1 MARSSPLSNGESDL
15 EKEVLMRPRRHLSPG
30 FLPSEESDEEVSIIR
45 RTKRAR
51 LSRPNPFAPHTR
63 VRAPRAKRVR
73 GDVEREEEE
82 SDHDF
87 TPVTMVRASRAR
99 RGRGYAG
106 REEDESD
113 SDGSEGDR
121 YSDGGEVDHYR
132 DGGEV
137 DHYRDGGEV
146 DHYGDR
152 SEEGDRYGD
161 RSEEGDRY
169 RDRSEEED
177 RYRDGSEDEEREEDD
192 KIEVE
197 DEEENNERSDKTIIT
212 LTDSYLFECP
222 ICYEPLT
229 IPVFQCD
236 QNGHIACS
244 SCISKMNNKC
254 PSCSGSICSNRCRAI
269 EKILESVS
277 TISCRNAKHGC
288 KESVTYDKRS
298 EHQKTCVYS
307 PCSCPHIG
315 CDFVASSKQICQ
327 HFRHKHFGS
336 AKRFEYHCSFP
347 VTLSVTDKFVVF
359 QEKNEGTLFVLKNH
373 CVKELGN
380 AVTLSCIQPSSTG
393 GFFYDLVAKTKGNRL
408 RLQAFT
414 KSTPRIIIDDSPPKT
429 GFHLIPTDFI
439 SSCGQLK
446 MDLCIWPED
455 DHPIS
460 IL

>member
-1 MARSSPLSNGESDL
+1 MARSSMLSNGYSDL
-15 EKEVLMRPRRHLSPG
+15 KKEVLMRPQRHLTPG
-30 FLPSEESDEEVSIIR
+30 FLPSGESDEEVSIIR

-73 GDVEREEEE
+73 GDAEREEEE

-87 TPVTMVRASRAR
+87 IPVTMVRASRAR
-99 RGRGYAG
+99 KSQGYAG

-113 SDGSEGDR
+113 SDV
-121 YSDGGEVDHYR
+121 GEVDRYR
-132 DGGEV
+132 
-137 DHYRDGGEV
+137 
-146 DHYGDR
+146 DR
-152 SEEGDRYGD
+152 SEEGDRYHD
-161 RSEEGDRY
+161 RSEEGDRYHDRSEEEDRY

-177 RYRDGSEDEEREEDD
+177 RYRDGSEEEEREED

-212 LTDSYLFECP
+212 LTDPDLFECP

-229 IPVFQCD
+229 IPVFQCN

-244 SCISKMNNKC
+244 SCIGKINNKC

-269 EKILESVS
+269 EKILKSVS

-298 EHQKTCVYS
+298 EHLKTCVYS
-307 PCSCPHIG
+307 PCSCPHLG

-327 HFRHKHFGS
+327 HFRRKHFGS

-347 VTLSVTDKFVVF
+347 VTLSATDKFVVF
-359 QEKNEGTLFVLKNH
+359 QEKNEGELFVLKNH
-373 CVKELGN
+373 CVKDLGN
-380 AVTLSCIQPSSTG
+380 AVMLSCIQPSSTG
-393 GFFYDLVAKTKGNRL
+393 GFFYDLVVKTKGNRL

-429 GFHLIPTDFI
+429 GFHLIPTDYI

>member
-1 MARSSPLSNGESDL
+1 MARSSTLSNGDSDS
-15 EKEVLMRPRRHLSPG
+15 EKEVLMRPRRHLKPG

-73 GDVEREEEE
+73 GDAERDEEE

-87 TPVTMVRASRAR
+87 IPVTMVRASRAR
-99 RGRGYAG
+99 RGRGYTG

-113 SDGSEGDR
+113 SDGGEVDCYCDGGEIDC
-121 YSDGGEVDHYR
+121 YCDGGEVDCYCDRSDEEGDRYR
-132 DGGEV
+132 
-137 DHYRDGGEV
+137 
-146 DHYGDR
+146 DR
-152 SEEGDRYGD
+152 SEEGDRYHD
-161 RSEEGDRY
+161 RSEEEDRY

-177 RYRDGSEDEEREEDD
+177 RYSEEEREGD

-197 DEEENNERSDKTIIT
+197 DEEENNERSDKTILT
-212 LTDSYLFECP
+212 LTDPDLFECP

-229 IPVFQCD
+229 IPVFQCN

-244 SCISKMNNKC
+244 SCIGKINNKC

-269 EKILESVS
+269 EKILKSVS

-307 PCSCPHIG
+307 PCSCPHLG

-327 HFRHKHFGS
+327 HFRRKHFGS

-347 VTLSVTDKFVVF
+347 VTLSATDKFVVF
-359 QEKNEGTLFVLKNH
+359 QEKNEGALFVLKNH
-373 CVKELGN
+373 CVKDLGN

-393 GFFYDLVAKTKGNRL
+393 GFFYDLVVKTKGNRL

-429 GFHLIPTDFI
+429 GFHLIPTDYI

-446 MDLCIWPED
+446 MDLRIWPED